1 MPSRR
6 IDFPCCK
13 SSTADDTGI
22 EKDDLYDDVYEGGA
36 TILKT
41 PSFNSNSKTL
51 FTVEVNSPID
61 TIQSQ
66 RSKDS

>member
-1 MPSRR
+1 M
-6 IDFPCCK
+6 
-13 SSTADDTGI
+13 
-22 EKDDLYDDVYEGGA
+22 DDLYDDVYEGGA

-51 FTVEVNSPID
+51 FTVEVNSPTD